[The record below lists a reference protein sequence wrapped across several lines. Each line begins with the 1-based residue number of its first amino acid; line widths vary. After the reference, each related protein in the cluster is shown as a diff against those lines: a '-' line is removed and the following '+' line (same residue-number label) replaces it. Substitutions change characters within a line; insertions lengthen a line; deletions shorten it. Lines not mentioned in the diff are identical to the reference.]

1 MALTLRPLHPV
12 QPDFAAEADGI
23 DLRRPL
29 DAGGAAEIEAA
40 MDRFAVLVFRD
51 QPLEEE
57 QQLAFTKLFGPI
69 DKGLN
74 VALPRLKSRF
84 KNPEL
89 IDISNVAEDETIRK
103 RDDRR
108 MLGNLANQ
116 LWHSDSSFK
125 SPPAKYSILAAR
137 VVPAQGGDT
146 EWADERAAYDALPEA
161 TKKEID
167 GLVGEHFALHSR
179 RLLAD
184 LEFTEEERKAL
195 PPVRWPLV
203 RAHPSGRKT
212 LFIGVHVTHVL
223 GMTVGEGRLLL
234 QELLEHATQPRFVYR
249 HRWRVGD
256 VVMWDNR
263 CVLHRGRRYD
273 LAQRR
278 ELRRSTTEDVASR
291 ALGAVA

>member
-1 MALTLRPLHPV
+1 MALSLRPLHSV
-12 QPDFAAEADGI
+12 QPDFAAEASGI
-23 DLRRPL
+23 DLRQPL
-29 DAGGAAEIEAA
+29 DATGAAEIEKA

-51 QPLEEE
+51 QMLEEE
-57 QQLAFTKLFGPI
+57 AQLAFTRWFGPI

-74 VALPRLKSRF
+74 AALPRHKSRF
-84 KNPEL
+84 RNPEL
-89 IDISNVAEDETIRK
+89 IDISNVAEDDSLRK

-125 SPPAKYSILAAR
+125 SPPAKYSILNAR
-137 VVPAQGGDT
+137 VVPSGGGDT
-146 EWADERAAYDALPEA
+146 EWCDERAAYDALPEA
-161 TKKEID
+161 TKAQID

-184 LEFTEEERKAL
+184 LEFTEEEKKAL

-212 LFIGVHVTHVL
+212 LFIGVHVTQIL
-223 GMTVGEGRLLL
+223 GMTIGEGRLLL
-234 QELLEHATQPRFVYR
+234 QELLEHATQAQFVYR
-249 HRWRVGD
+249 HRWHVGD

-263 CVLHRGRRYD
+263 CTLHRGRRYD
-273 LAQRR
+273 LSQRR
-278 ELRRSTTEDVASR
+278 ELRRSTCEDVASVS
-291 ALGAVA
+291 LEAVA

>member
-1 MALTLRPLHPV
+1 
-12 QPDFAAEADGI
+12 
-23 DLRRPL
+23 
-29 DAGGAAEIEAA
+29 

-57 QQLAFTKLFGPI
+57 QQLAFTRLFGPI

-137 VVPAQGGDT
+137 VVPAEGGDT

-161 TKKEID
+161 TKTEID

-195 PPVRWPLV
+195 PPVLWPLV
-203 RAHPSGRKT
+203 RTHPSGRKT

-234 QELLEHATQPRFVYR
+234 QELLEHATQPCFVYR
-249 HRWRVGD
+249 HRWRAGD

-278 ELRRSTTEDVASR
+278 ELRRSTTEDVASV